1 MNYLT
6 WKQSID
12 IHFYKTLIALA
23 IPIALQNLVASSL
36 NMIDTMMI
44 GQLGHME
51 IAAVGLANQIFFL
64 FNLFLFGI
72 NSGAAIFT
80 AQYWGKDD
88 RCNIHRVQGISLASG
103 LVISLLFTGLSY
115 AIPELLLSFFT
126 ADPQVIAL
134 GSDYL
139 KIVAISFIPTMV
151 SFAYASVLRSTGQ
164 VILPLKING
173 IAILINTFLNYLLIY
188 GNWGLPRLE
197 VNGAAIA
204 TVIARLVE
212 VAAILIT
219 VYRNNLVP
227 AASWSQLTSIS
238 KPFVKKFFQTTIPVI
253 LNESLWAG
261 GVTMYA
267 AVYARMGTEIIAA
280 INISAT
286 VERIAM
292 VLFFGMAQACAVMVG
307 HKIGAG
313 DNETAFRYAKRFSIL
328 GPSIGILIAALLL
341 ISIPWILSFYQV
353 DKGVLDLTAIIIF
366 IYTLTIPVRIFNLIL
381 IVGILRSGGDTRFCL
396 IIDTAG
402 LWLIAVPLVFVSGL
416 VWKLPAH
423 WVYLMTASEECFKF
437 ILGIIRLCSKR
448 WIHNLT
454 HSPISSEQV

>member
-1 MNYLT
+1 MKSMI
-6 WKQSID
+6 WKPSID
-12 IHFYKTLIALA
+12 TLFYKTLIALA
-23 IPIALQNLVASSL
+23 IPIALQNLVSSSL
-36 NMIDTMMI
+36 NMIDTIMI
-44 GQLGHME
+44 GQLGHKE
-51 IAAVGLANQIFFL
+51 IAAVGLANQVFFL

-80 AQYWGKDD
+80 AQYWGKND
-88 RCNIHRVQGISLASG
+88 RTNIHRVQGISLVSG
-103 LVISLLFTGLSY
+103 LAVTLIFTGLSY
-115 AIPELLLSFFT
+115 AIPETLLRFFT
-126 ADPQVIAL
+126 ADPNVIAL
-134 GSDYL
+134 GSGYL
-139 KIVAISFIPTMV
+139 KIVAVSYIPTMV

-173 IAILINTFLNYLLIY
+173 IAILSNTFLNYLLIY

-197 VNGAAIA
+197 VNGAAVA

-212 VAAILIT
+212 TAAILIT
-219 VYRNNLVP
+219 VYRYNMVP
-227 AASWSQLTSIS
+227 AASWSQLTAFSFS
-238 KPFVKKFFQTTIPVI
+238 FVKKFFQTTIPVI

-261 GVTMYA
+261 GVTMYT

-313 DNETAFRYAKRFSIL
+313 DNETAFRYAKRFSLL
-328 GPSIGILIAALLL
+328 GPSIGIIITILLM

-353 DKGVLDLTAIIIF
+353 DKDVLNLTAAIIRIF
-366 IYTLTIPVRIFNLIL
+366 AMTIPVRIFNLIL
-381 IVGILRSGGDTRFCL
+381 IVGILRSGGDTRFSL

-416 VWKLPAH
+416 VWKFPAH

-437 ILGIIRLCSKR
+437 ILGIIRLYSKR

-454 HSPISSEQV
+454 HPQLSSEQI